1 MRQINCIIVDDE
13 PLAIELLE
21 DYVGRVQHLELIG
34 KFDNPIEAISFVN
47 ENEVDL
53 LFLDIEMPEIN
64 GINFVDVLTRKPF
77 VIYTTAYSNYGVE
90 SYEKNALD
98 YLLKP
103 INFDRFLIAVNKLT
117 QSSTSEIKS
126 EKDTLFIKSNGAY
139 VQLKYEEIGFIE
151 SLKDYV
157 IFNTEN
163 DRFIVYHSL
172 KKLEEIMPMSFQ
184 RVHYSYMV
192 NLNKV
197 EKIKDQH
204 LHIFSA
210 KIPISKKHRDHIYE
224 LVGKKMI

>member
-1 MRQINCIIVDDE
+1 MKQVNCIIVDDE

-21 DYVGRVQHLELIG
+21 DYVDRVAHLHLIG
-34 KFDNPIEAISFVN
+34 TFDNPIEAISFVN

-64 GINFVDVLTRKPF
+64 GINFVDVLTRKPHIIF
-77 VIYTTAYSNYGVE
+77 TTAYSTYGVE

-103 INFDRFLIAVNKLT
+103 INFERFLIAVNKLIQPT
-117 QSSTSEIKS
+117 SSEIKS
-126 EKDTLFIKSNGAY
+126 DVNTLFIKSNGAF
-139 VQLKYEEIGFIE
+139 VQLKYDEIGFIE

-157 IFNTEN
+157 IFNTEK

-172 KKLEEIMPMSFQ
+172 KKLEEIMPASFQ
-184 RVHYSYMV
+184 RVHYSYMA

-210 KIPISKKHRDHIYE
+210 KIPISKKHREHIYE

>member
-1 MRQINCIIVDDE
+1 MKNVSCIIVDDE

-64 GINFVDVLTRKPF
+64 GINFIDVLTRKPY
-77 VIYTTAYSNYGVE
+77 VIYTTAYSHYGVE

-117 QSSTSEIKS
+117 EPSSSEIKS

-139 VQLKYEEIGFIE
+139 VQLKYDDIGFIE

-157 IFNTEN
+157 IFNTEK

-172 KKLEEIMPMSFQ
+172 KKLEEIMPSNFQ

-192 NLNKV
+192 NLANV

-204 LHIFSA
+204 LHIFTA
-210 KIPISKKHRDHIYE
+210 KIPISKKHRDHIYQ

>member
-1 MRQINCIIVDDE
+1 MKQVNCIIVDDE

-47 ENEVDL
+47 ENEVEL

-64 GINFVDVLTRKPF
+64 GINFVDVLTRKPH

-117 QSSTSEIKS
+117 QPSSSEIKS

-172 KKLEEIMPMSFQ
+172 KKLEEIMPSSFQ

-192 NLNKV
+192 NLDKV